1 MISQNSIEQVL
12 AIAQVDDVINEFV
25 SLKQRGVNKIGLC
38 PFHNE
43 KTPSFTV
50 SPVKNIYK
58 CFGCGKGGNSV
69 QFIMEHESMS
79 FPEAIRYLAKRYQ
92 IELEETHTEEI
103 DPAEKHKKDSFYLI
117 NDFAKSYFQ
126 KNLMETQEGKSIG
139 LSYFKERG
147 YREATMKKFGLG
159 YALKKGDHFTQ
170 TAVEAKYNI
179 ESLRTLGLTSKS
191 DYDFFRSRAIFPIH
205 NLSGKVIAFAGRT
218 FSTDKK
224 TPKYINS
231 PESEIYNK
239 RKILYAMY
247 HAKGPIRKAQECIL
261 VEGYTD
267 VITLHQ
273 GGIENVIASSG
284 TSLTVDQIR
293 LVKRYT
299 ENIKILFD
307 GDAAGIKAAMRGIDL
322 ILEQDMNVQLVLL
335 PDGED
340 PDSYLKKVG
349 VDAFNTYLTEKA
361 EDFIFFKT
369 NRLID
374 EVGNDP
380 IKKTRMIK
388 DIVDSIAKVRD
399 TLKRSLYIKECAKL
413 LDVDEQILLGESN
426 KSIRADI
433 KQNRL
438 KEEYAARRQQANRQ
452 DDGFQGLVEPQN
464 GEERTGEEYTGD
476 HRQDRL
482 VLNDDHQERDII
494 RVIVNLGDK
503 LYDVDNKVTVAQYLV
518 ANYRELIDMVDNQL
532 YKSIMIETI
541 SQVDAGQEFKTSH
554 FTNHAKEEVRQLTT
568 DLQMD
573 PYHYSDWDGRSLFL
587 QTQKMPDENFVK
599 DSLNSILRL
608 KERKFQRTLKKVD
621 DMIESESDELQI
633 VNLLKT
639 REVIRKQLSDVRSIL
654 GTVVPVSF

>member
-1 MISQNSIEQVL
+1 VISQNSIEQVL
-12 AIAQVDDVINEFV
+12 GTARIDEVIDEFV

-50 SPVKNIYK
+50 SPAKNIYK
-58 CFGCGKGGNSV
+58 CFGCGKGGNPV
-69 QFIMEHESMS
+69 QFIMEHETMS
-79 FPEAIRYLAKRYQ
+79 FPEAIRFLAKRYQ
-92 IELEETHTEEI
+92 IELEETQTEDF
-103 DPAEKHKKDSFYLI
+103 DPAEKLKKDSFYLI
-117 NDFAKSYFQ
+117 NDFAKEYFQ
-126 KNLMETQEGKSIG
+126 KNMMEVKEGKAIG

-147 YREATMKKFGLG
+147 YREATMTKFGLG

-191 DYDFFRSRAIFPIH
+191 NFDFFRSRAIFPIH

-273 GGIENVIASSG
+273 AGIENVVASSG

-293 LVKRYT
+293 LIKRYT
-299 ENIKILFD
+299 DTVKILFD

-349 VDAFNTYLTEKA
+349 VDAFSTFLKEKA

-388 DIVDSIAKVRD
+388 DIVDSISKVAD

-433 KQNRL
+433 KQKRL
-438 KEEYAARRQQANRQ
+438 KDEYALRQQKRQ
-452 DDGFQGLVEPQN
+452 SGSDEFAGLIDPIGSEA
-464 GEERTGEEYTGD
+464 D
-476 HRQDRL
+476 HSQRDKI
-482 VLNDDHQERDII
+482 VLNDDYQERDIV
-494 RVIVNLGDK
+494 RVLVNLGDK
-503 LYDVDNKVTVAQYLV
+503 LYDQENNITVAQYMV
-518 ANYRELIDMVDNQL
+518 ANYREMIDMIDNQL
-532 YKSIMIETI
+532 YKSILMETI
-541 SQVDAGQEFKTSH
+541 TQVDTDVEFKTSY
-554 FTNHAKEEVRQLTT
+554 FTNHAQEAVRKLTT
-568 DLQMD
+568 DLQID
-573 PYHYSDWDGRSLFL
+573 PYNYSDWDGRSLYL

-599 DSLNSILRL
+599 DGLNAILRL
-608 KERKFQRTLKKVD
+608 KERKFQRTLKQVD
-621 DMIESESDELQI
+621 DMIIAETEEDQTI
-633 VNLLKT
+633 NLLKT
-639 REVIRKQLSDVRSIL
+639 REVIRKQLSEVRLTL

>member
-12 AIAQVDDVINEFV
+12 ATAKVDEVIDEFV
-25 SLKQRGVNKIGLC
+25 SLKRRGVNMIGLC

-50 SPVKNIYK
+50 SPAKNIYK
-58 CFGCGKGGNSV
+58 CFGCGKGGNPV

-79 FPEAIRYLAKRYQ
+79 FPEAIRHLAKRYQ
-92 IELEETHTEEI
+92 IELEETVTEDF
-103 DPAEKHKKDSFYLI
+103 DPAEKLKKDSFYLI
-117 NDFAKSYFQ
+117 NDFAKSYYQ
-126 KNLMETQEGKSIG
+126 KNLMEVQEGKSIG

-147 YREATMKKFGLG
+147 YREATIKKFGLG
-159 YALKKGDHFTQ
+159 YALKKGDLTQ

-179 ESLRTLGLTSKS
+179 ESLRTLGLTSRT
-191 DYDFFRSRAIFPIH
+191 DFDFFRSRAMFPIH

-218 FSTDKK
+218 FSTEKK
-224 TPKYINS
+224 VPKYINS

-273 GGIENVIASSG
+273 SGIENVIASSG

-293 LVKRYT
+293 LIKRYT
-299 ENIKILFD
+299 ENVKILFD

-322 ILEQDMNVQLVLL
+322 ILEQDMNIQLVLL

-349 VDAFNTYLTEKA
+349 VDAFSKYLNDKA

-426 KSIRADI
+426 KSIRAEI
-433 KQNRL
+433 KQRRL
-438 KEEYAARRQQANRQ
+438 KDEYANRQ
-452 DDGFQGLVEPQN
+452 QQNTGFEGLIEPSS
-464 GEERTGEEYTGD
+464 GD
-476 HRQDRL
+476 HKQDKL
-482 VLNDDHQERDII
+482 VINDDHQEKDIV
-494 RVIVNLGDK
+494 RVLVNLGDK
-503 LYDVDNKVTVAQYLV
+503 LYDEENNITVAEYMV
-518 ANYRELIDMVDNQL
+518 INYREMIDMIDNDL
-532 YKSIMIETI
+532 YKSILNETI
-541 SQVDAGQEFKTSH
+541 EQIDAGKEFKTSY
-554 FTNHAKEEVRQLTT
+554 FTNHGREEVRTLAT

-573 PYHYSDWDGRSLFL
+573 PYHYSDWDAKSLFL
-587 QTQKMPDENFVK
+587 QTQKMPEENFIK

-621 DMIESESDELQI
+621 AMISAESNDEQI
-633 VNLLKT
+633 INLLKA
-639 REVIRKQLSDVRSIL
+639 REVIRKQLSEVRLTL

>member
-12 AIAQVDDVINEFV
+12 ATARVDEVIDEFV

-50 SPVKNIYK
+50 SPAKNIYK
-58 CFGCGKGGNSV
+58 CFGCGKGGNPV

-79 FPEAIRYLAKRYQ
+79 FPEAIRHLAKRYQ
-92 IELEETHTEEI
+92 IELEETQVEDF
-103 DPAEKHKKDSFYLI
+103 DPAEKLKKDSFYLI
-117 NDFAKSYFQ
+117 NDFAKDYFQ
-126 KNLMETQEGKSIG
+126 KNMMETQEGKSIG

-179 ESLRTLGLTSKS
+179 ESLRILGLTSKS
-191 DYDFFRSRAIFPIH
+191 NYDFFRSRAIFPIH

-273 GGIENVIASSG
+273 GGIENVVASSG

-293 LVKRYT
+293 LIKRST
-299 ENIKILFD
+299 ENVKILFD

-349 VDAFNTYLTEKA
+349 VDAFSSYLKEEA

-369 NRLID
+369 NRLIE

-388 DIVDSIAKVRD
+388 DIVDTISKVSD

-433 KQNRL
+433 KQKRL
-438 KEEYAARRQQANRQ
+438 KDEYANRQ
-452 DDGFQGLVEPQN
+452 QQRDSGFQGLVEPAP
-464 GEERTGEEYTGD
+464 GESRD
-476 HRQDRL
+476 HSQPDKL
-482 VLNDDHQERDII
+482 VINDDHQERDIV
-494 RVIVNLGDK
+494 RVLVNLGDK
-503 LYDVDNKVTVAQYLV
+503 IYDEESKITVAEYMV
-518 ANYRELIDMVDNQL
+518 INYRELIDMIDNQL
-532 YKSIMIETI
+532 YKSILSETI
-541 SQVDAGQEFKTSH
+541 SQVDEGKEFKTSY
-554 FTNHAKEEVRQLTT
+554 FNNHTKEEVRQLTT

-573 PYHYSDWDGRSLFL
+573 PYNYSDWDGRSLYL
-587 QTQKMPDENFVK
+587 QTQKMPDENFVN

-621 DMIESESDELQI
+621 DMVLAEKDDAQVI
-633 VNLLKT
+633 NLLKT
-639 REVIRKQLSDVRSIL
+639 REVIRKQLSEVRLSL

>member
-12 AIAQVDDVINEFV
+12 ATAKVEEVVNEFV
-25 SLKQRGVNKIGLC
+25 TLKRRGVNMLGLC

-50 SPVKNIYK
+50 SPAKNIYK

-69 QFIMEHESMS
+69 QFIMEHETMS
-79 FPEAIRYLAKRYQ
+79 FPEAIRFLAARYQ
-92 IELEETHTEEI
+92 IELEETKQEEI
-103 DPAEKHKKDSFYLI
+103 DPEEKLKKDSFYII
-117 NDFAKSYFQ
+117 NEYAKGYFE
-126 KNLMETQEGKSIG
+126 KNLFETQEGKSIG

-170 TAVEAKYNI
+170 TAVEKKYNI

-273 GGIENVIASSG
+273 NGVDNVIASSG

-293 LVKRYT
+293 LIKRYT
-299 ENIKILFD
+299 ENVKILFD

-340 PDSYLKKVG
+340 PDSYMKKVG
-349 VDAFNTYLTEKA
+349 TDAFQTYMKEQS

-399 TLKRSLYIKECAKL
+399 TLKRSLYIKECSKL
-413 LDVDEQILLGESN
+413 LDVDEQILMGESN
-426 KSIRADI
+426 KTIRAEI
-433 KQNRL
+433 KQKRL
-438 KEEYAARRQQANRQ
+438 KDEYYSRQQEQQYEEPPTTLGQHKQ
-452 DDGFQGLVEPQN
+452 DKLVI
-464 GEERTGEEYTGD
+464 
-476 HRQDRL
+476 
-482 VLNDDHQERDII
+482 NDDYQELDIVRI
-494 RVIVNLGDK
+494 IMQHGEK
-503 LYDVDNKVTVAQYLV
+503 QYDPEADGTVAAYVIQNIKDV
-518 ANYRELIDMVDNQL
+518 FDKFEHPL
-532 YKSIMIETI
+532 YIKIL
-541 SQVDAGQEFKTSH
+541 
-554 FTNHAKEEVRQLTT
+554 EEVIEQINDQGGFKLNRFINHSNEEIRKVVT
-568 DLQMD
+568 DMQID
-573 PYHYSDWDGRSLFL
+573 PYFYSDWHGKNLFL
-587 QTQKMPDENFVK
+587 QTQKMPELNHEK
-599 DSLNSILRL
+599 DCTNSILRL
-608 KERKFQRTLKKVD
+608 KERKLKSIIRSVKERIIAEEDDTKKIHLIKALQKFQ
-621 DMIESESDELQI
+621 SD
-633 VNLLKT
+633 
-639 REVIRKQLSDVRSIL
+639 LSAISKSL
-654 GTVVPVSF
+654 GTVVSVNQQ

>member
-12 AIAQVDDVINEFV
+12 ATAKVEEVIDEFV
-25 SLKQRGVNKIGLC
+25 SLKRRGVNMLGLC

-50 SPVKNIYK
+50 SPSKNIYK

-69 QFIMEHESMS
+69 QFVMEHESMN
-79 FPEAIRYLAKRYQ
+79 FPEAIRFLAGKYQ
-92 IELEETHTEEI
+92 IELEETITEEV
-103 DPAEKHKKDSFYLI
+103 DPAEKLKKESYFIITEY
-117 NDFAKSYFQ
+117 AKNYFQ
-126 KNLMETQEGKSIG
+126 KNLMETQEGKTIG

-147 YREATMKKFGLG
+147 YREATIKKFGLG

-179 ESLRTLGLTSKS
+179 ESLRALGLTSRS
-191 DYDFFRSRAIFPIH
+191 DFDFFRSRAIFPIH

-218 FSTDKK
+218 FSTEKK
-224 TPKYINS
+224 VPKYINS
-231 PESEIYNK
+231 PETDIYTK

-247 HAKGPIRKAQECIL
+247 HAKTPIRKAQECIL

-273 GGIENVIASSG
+273 NGVENVIASSG
-284 TSLTVDQIR
+284 TSLTVEQIR

-340 PDSYLKKVG
+340 PDSYMKKVG
-349 VDAFNTYLTEKA
+349 TDAFQKYLVDES

-399 TLKRSLYIKECAKL
+399 TLKRSLYIKECSKL

-426 KSIRADI
+426 KSIKAEI
-433 KQNRL
+433 KQKRL
-438 KEEYAARRQQANRQ
+438 KEEYYSRQQEQQYEDQFVPSGPDLYQNQ
-452 DDGFQGLVEPQN
+452 QEKLVI
-464 GEERTGEEYTGD
+464 
-476 HRQDRL
+476 
-482 VLNDDHQERDII
+482 NDDHQEKDII
-494 RVIVNLGDK
+494 RIIMQHGEKQYEKDK
-503 LYDVDNKVTVAQYLV
+503 EGTVAEYVIQNIKDVFEKFENPQYISIINEVITKINSTEGFRINSFIHHQEETVRKLV
-518 ANYRELIDMVDNQL
+518 TDMQ
-532 YKSIMIETI
+532 I
-541 SQVDAGQEFKTSH
+541 
-554 FTNHAKEEVRQLTT
+554 
-568 DLQMD
+568 D
-573 PYHYSDWDGRSLFL
+573 PYHYSDWNGKNLYL
-587 QTQKMPDENFVK
+587 QTQKMPEENFVN
-599 DSLNSILRL
+599 DCRNSILRL
-608 KERKFQRTLKKVD
+608 KERKIKSIIRDINDRILKEED
-621 DMIESESDELQI
+621 DERKIL
-633 VNLLKT
+633 LLKGLQKFQK
-639 REVIRKQLSDVRSIL
+639 ELSEISTSL
-654 GTVVPVSF
+654 GTVVSVNHS

>member
-1 MISQNSIEQVL
+1 MISQNSIEEVL
-12 AIAQVDDVINEFV
+12 GTAKVDEVIDEFV

-50 SPVKNIYK
+50 SPAKNIYK

-69 QFIMEHESMS
+69 QFIMEHESIS
-79 FPEAIRYLAKRYQ
+79 FPEAIRFLAKRYQ
-92 IELEETHTEEI
+92 IELEETNVEEI
-103 DPAEKHKKDSFYLI
+103 DPEEKLKKDSFYII
-117 NDFAKSYFQ
+117 NDFAKAYFQ
-126 KNLMETQEGKSIG
+126 KNMMETQEGKSVG

-191 DYDFFRSRAIFPIH
+191 DFDFFRSRAMFPIH

-293 LVKRYT
+293 LIKRYT
-299 ENIKILFD
+299 ENVKILFD

-349 VDAFNTYLTEKA
+349 VDAFNTYLTDQA

-388 DIVDSIAKVRD
+388 DIVDSISKVRD

-433 KQNRL
+433 KQKRL
-438 KEEYAARRQQANRQ
+438 KEEYANRQQQRQ
-452 DDGFQGLVEPQN
+452 QQRDSGFEGLVEPIQ
-464 GEERTGEEYTGD
+464 GDQEEQRD
-476 HRQDRL
+476 HSQPNKL
-482 VLNDDHQERDII
+482 VINDDYQERDIV
-494 RVIVNLGDK
+494 RVLVNLGDK
-503 LYDVDNKVTVAQYLV
+503 IYDEEQKTTVAEYMV
-518 ANYRELIDMVDNQL
+518 INYRELIEMIDNQL
-532 YKSIMIETI
+532 YKSILKETI
-541 SQVDAGQEFKTSH
+541 EQVDAGTEFKTSY
-554 FTNHAKEEVRQLTT
+554 FTNHAIEEVRMLAT

-573 PYHYSDWDGRSLFL
+573 PYHYSDWDGRSLYL
-587 QTQKMPDENFVK
+587 QTQKMPEENFIK
-599 DSLNSILRL
+599 DGLNSILRL

-621 DMIESESDELQI
+621 DMILGEKDDTQVI
-633 VNLLKT
+633 NLLKT
-639 REVIRKQLSDVRSIL
+639 REVIRKQLAEVRLQL

>member
-12 AIAQVDDVINEFV
+12 ATAQVDEVIEEFV

-50 SPVKNIYK
+50 SPGKNIYK

-79 FPEAIRYLAKRYQ
+79 FPESIRHLAKRYK
-92 IELEETHTEEI
+92 IELEETHTEDI
-103 DPAEKHKKDSFYLI
+103 DPAEKLKKDSFYII
-117 NDFAKSYFQ
+117 NDFAKAYFQ
-126 KNLMETQEGKSIG
+126 KNLMEHKEGKSVG

-179 ESLRTLGLTSKS
+179 ESLRTLGLTSRS

-218 FSTDKK
+218 FSTEKK
-224 TPKYINS
+224 IPKYINS

-247 HAKGPIRKAQECIL
+247 HAKGPIRKAEECIL

-349 VDAFNTYLTEKA
+349 VDAFKTYLSEQS

-388 DIVDSIAKVRD
+388 DIVDSISKVSD

-433 KQNRL
+433 KQKRL
-438 KEEYAARRQQANRQ
+438 KEEYSQRRQAAQEG
-452 DDGFQGLVEPQN
+452 GFEGLVEPHQGPTTP
-464 GEERTGEEYTGD
+464 GE
-476 HRQDRL
+476 HRQDKL
-482 VLNDDHQERDII
+482 VLNDDHQERDIV
-494 RVIVNLGDK
+494 RVLVNLGDK
-503 LYDVDNKVTVAQYLV
+503 LYDEENKLTVAQYMV
-518 ANYRELIDMVDNQL
+518 ANYRELMDMIDNDL
-532 YKSIMIETI
+532 YKSILSETI
-541 SQVDAGQEFKTSH
+541 DQIDAGQEFKTTY
-554 FTNHAKEEVRQLTT
+554 FTNHMKEEVRKLTT
-568 DLQMD
+568 DLQID
-573 PYHYSDWDGRSLFL
+573 PYHYSDWDARSLYL

-621 DMIESESDELQI
+621 DMILSEKDEEQVI
-633 VNLLKT
+633 NLLKT
-639 REVIRKQLSDVRSIL
+639 REVIRKQLSEVRLSL